1 MTPVLFL
8 VVSLAGGL
16 GAVARFAIDALAA
29 RLVGRRSR
37 WGIIA
42 VNVTGS
48 FALGLV
54 SGLASRGIG
63 DANLAAVLGVGVLG
77 GYTTFST
84 AMWDSVTL
92 LRERRWAASAAHALG
107 ALIGSA
113 AAAWLG
119 FALGQG

>member
-54 SGLASRGIG
+54 SVS
-63 DANLAAVLGVGVLG
+63 
-77 GYTTFST
+77 YTHL
-84 AMWDSVTL
+84 DVYK
-92 LRERRWAASAAHALG
+92 RQKEAHAPHRAPQRLS
-107 ALIGSA
+107 LIHI
-113 AAAWLG
+113 
-119 FALGQG
+119 